1 MFLEPKVETLKFP
14 DPSSVV
20 TQNYI
25 DFLAKN
31 FRLSH
36 NGHHGLEHWFRVL
49 INGRL
54 LAKENGADIQVVE
67 HFALVHDLSRINE
80 SYDAHHG
87 EQAAKF
93 VRSVSKWLNLDEHQ
107 LYLLVEACKYHSAGR
122 IIPNVTIQTCWDADR
137 LDLGRVGIKPK
148 AAFLGTALARN
159 PKFMEEAYI
168 RSKMCFVPEGF
179 SDEW

>member
-1 MFLEPKVETLKFP
+1 MLLESVIETLEFP
-14 DPSSVV
+14 EPSSVV
-20 TQNYI
+20 TQDYI

-36 NGHHGLEHWFRVL
+36 NGHHGLEHWLRVL

-67 HFALVHDLSRINE
+67 HFALVHDISRINE
-80 SYDAHHG
+80 NYDAHHG

-93 VRSVSKWLNLDEHQ
+93 VNSFSKWLNLDEHQ
-107 LYLLVEACKYHSAGR
+107 LYLLTEACKYHSAGR
-122 IIPNVTIQTCWDADR
+122 IIPNETIQTCWDADR

-148 AAFLGTALARN
+148 VAYLGTPLARDQ
-159 PKFMEEAYI
+159 KFLEQAYA
-168 RSKMCFVPEGF
+168 RSKMCFIKEGF
-179 SDEW
+179 LDV

>member
-1 MFLEPKVETLKFP
+1 MLLEPIIETLEFP
-14 DPSSVV
+14 EPSLVV
-20 TQNYI
+20 TQDYI

-36 NGHHGLEHWFRVL
+36 NGHHGLEHWLRVL

-54 LAKENGADIQVVE
+54 LANENGADIQVVE
-67 HFALVHDLSRINE
+67 HFALVHDISRISENH
-80 SYDAHHG
+80 DAHHG

-93 VRSVSKWLNLDEHQ
+93 INSFSKWLKLDERQ
-107 LYLLVEACKYHSAGR
+107 LYLLTEACRYHSAGR

-148 AAFLGTALARN
+148 AAYLGAPLARDQ
-159 PKFMEEAYI
+159 KFLEEAYS
-168 RSKMCFVPEGF
+168 RSKMCFVEEGF
-179 SDEW
+179 SDG

>member
-1 MFLEPKVETLKFP
+1 MLLEPNIETLEFP
-14 DPSSVV
+14 EPSSVV
-20 TQNYI
+20 TQAYI

-36 NGHHGLEHWFRVL
+36 NGHHGLEHWLRVL

-54 LAKENGADIQVVE
+54 LADVNGADIQVVE
-67 HFALVHDLSRINE
+67 HFALVHDIGRINE
-80 SYDAHHG
+80 HYDVHHG

-93 VRSVSKWLNLDEHQ
+93 VKSFSKWFNLDEHQ
-107 LYLLVEACKYHSAGR
+107 LYLLTEACKYHSAGR

-148 AAFLGTALARN
+148 AAYLGTPLARDQ
-159 PKFMEEAYI
+159 KFLEQAYA
-168 RSKMCFVPEGF
+168 RSKMCFVLEGF
-179 SDEW
+179 SDD